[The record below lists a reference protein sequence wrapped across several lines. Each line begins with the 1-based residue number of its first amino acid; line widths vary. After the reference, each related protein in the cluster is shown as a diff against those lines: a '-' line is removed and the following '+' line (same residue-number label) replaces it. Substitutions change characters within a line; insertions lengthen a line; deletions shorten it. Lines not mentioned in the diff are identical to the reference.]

1 MKVTVRMFASFREA
15 AGQGESALEVE
26 PGATVGQL
34 WERLV
39 AQHPRLAPMRG
50 VAGMAVNG
58 HYSMPEVLLSDGDV
72 VAFLPPVSGG

>member
-1 MKVTVRMFASFREA
+1 MRVTVKMFASFREA
-15 AGQGESALEVE
+15 AGEGEGAVEIE

-39 AQHPRLAPMRG
+39 EQHPRLAPMRG
-50 VAGMAVNG
+50 VAGMALNG
-58 HYSMPEVLLSDGDV
+58 RYIARDVPLSDGDV